1 MNSEKTLKDIF
12 EQDTRIPQVV
22 RKKAD
27 AAYEVIRT
35 VSEEFDMEQ
44 HKEKRR
50 SLSRGRVAVAA
61 LLVIFALGTTT
72 VAAGNYFG
80 LLDYFNW
87 RNQEIPKDAEKLIN
101 EEVSQN
107 KPTEEEKKGN
117 GYVDFSIRQTLC
129 DSRQLVAEIAAKP
142 IEKDKYFLIGLDILP
157 EDPVSALGIDS
168 ENGDMSVEEYAG
180 KKGLKLLNVYANVD
194 MGEAQIS
201 SSFDLK
207 YEPDGTMIFVQTTEN
222 VIHEKNMTLT
232 CNTGVLPPDGE
243 EEAADITAEEKE
255 LIKEGKMEEP
265 EDNWIRDS
273 FTFQVTD
280 NSNSENF
287 VYKPVQIGR
296 IEKTAII
303 LDEVKMVQTEFGLYV
318 DTRYHYDPDATQEEL
333 AASRDIVFDVV
344 KENGDWLE
352 RGAGEAGGGTIQLD
366 DGSFLQSSYYA
377 LTELSEEMPVKVFD
391 CMNKNQYGIIKVK
404 RQQ

>member
-142 IEKDKYFLIGLDILP
+142 IEEDKYFLIGLDILP

-377 LTELSEEMPVKVFD
+377 LTELSEEMPLKVFD